1 MWLRV
6 VTRPERSAD
15 GVRIARPWIW
25 AGTISLALALLIGC
39 ASVNPMPFQEFSKGA
54 QDIRTGADKVLE
66 TDYEMARERL
76 LRNVETDA
84 GAKTAIKQLTIG
96 RAVGPQGKVKD
107 FAWTTTGEPLFL
119 TIRRFRRGVD
129 DFNSVLVA
137 YAQGLAN
144 LAGPVTL
151 TDEQVT
157 EMATNL
163 TTNAR
168 EAARGL
174 KIDVNQDKL
183 ALFSTVAVG
192 AFQQYLVSKQRSDLR
207 KALVENQGW
216 IVEVSRLGGEA
227 SKNMATVLWLEFLAL
242 QGDMNDKIATAN
254 PGARPKAIEEKI
266 ALNEKFVDQLE
277 ALKTL
282 DNAYANVP
290 AAHAELS
297 ASLQTDVFSVE
308 SIRELS
314 ALGKRLE
321 RLYQKLKK
329 EDAGGS

>member
-6 VTRPERSAD
+6 VTPPERSTD
-15 GVRIARPWIW
+15 GVRIARPGIL
-25 AGTISLALALLIGC
+25 AGTILLALGLLIGC
-39 ASVNPMPFQEFSKGA
+39 ASVNPMPFQEFSKSA

-66 TDYEMARERL
+66 TDYEMARERM
-76 LRNVETDA
+76 LRNAKTDP
-84 GAKTAIKQLTIG
+84 GTAIKQLTID
-96 RAVGPQGKVKD
+96 RAVGPQGAVKD
-107 FAWTTTGEPLFL
+107 FAWTMAGEPLFL
-119 TIRRFRRGVD
+119 TIRRYRRGVH
-129 DFNSVLVA
+129 DFNSVLVT
-137 YAQGLAN
+137 YAQSLAN

-151 TDEQVT
+151 TNEQVT
-157 EMATNL
+157 EMASNL
-163 TTNAR
+163 TTNAA

-207 KALVENQGW
+207 KALVENQAW

-227 SKNMATVLWLEFLAL
+227 SKNMATVLWQEFLVL
-242 QGDMNDKIATAN
+242 QGDMNDRIATAGS
-254 PGARPKAIEEKI
+254 GARPKAIEEKI
-266 ALNEKFVDQLE
+266 ALNEKFVDLLE

-290 AAHAELS
+290 TAHAELS
-297 ASLQTDVFSVE
+297 ASLETDHFSLE

-321 RLYQKLKK
+321 RLYEKLKK
-329 EDAGGS
+329 EDASGS

>member
-6 VTRPERSAD
+6 VTRPEGSTD

-25 AGTISLALALLIGC
+25 AGTIPLALALLIGC
-39 ASVNPMPFQEFSKGA
+39 ASVNPMPFQEFSKSA

-66 TDYEMARERL
+66 TDYEMARERM
-76 LRNVETDA
+76 LRNAKTDP
-84 GAKTAIKQLTIG
+84 GTAIKQLTID
-96 RAVGPQGKVKD
+96 RAVGPQGEVKD
-107 FAWTTTGEPLFL
+107 FAWTMTGEPLFL
-119 TIRRFRRGVD
+119 TIRRYRRGVD

-144 LAGPVTL
+144 LAGPVTM
-151 TDEQVT
+151 TNEQVT
-157 EMATNL
+157 EMASNL
-163 TTNAR
+163 TTNAK

-174 KIDVNQDKL
+174 QLDVNQDKL

-207 KALVENQGW
+207 KALVENQEW

-227 SKNMATVLWLEFLAL
+227 SKNMATALWQEFLAL
-242 QGDMNDKIATAN
+242 QNDMNAKIATAGA
-254 PGARPKAIEEKI
+254 GARPTAIEEKI

-290 AAHAELS
+290 TAHAELS
-297 ASLQTDVFSVE
+297 ASLQAGPFSLE

-329 EDAGGS
+329 QDAGGS